1 MIFLLDSTNQ
11 VARVLEPKLH
21 ERLPDV
27 GLEIFSS
34 FRPLHRRLG
43 KAQENAVVAIL
54 TADCRDQLESFKE
67 LQTLFVDVRI
77 VLILPDND
85 PATLAL
91 GHKLYPRF
99 LTYRE
104 GNMDDLVAVVA
115 RIHDKMQAAF
125 HG

>member
-11 VARVLEPKLH
+11 VARLLEPKLH
-21 ERLPDV
+21 DRLPGV

-34 FRPLHRRLG
+34 FRPLHQRLF
-43 KAQENAVVAIL
+43 KVQENAVVAIL
-54 TADCRDQLESFKE
+54 AADRHEQLESFKE
-67 LQTLFVDVRI
+67 LQI

-91 GHKLYPRF
+91 GHQLYPRF

-115 RIHDKMQAAF
+115 KIHDKMQAAF
-125 HG
+125 DS